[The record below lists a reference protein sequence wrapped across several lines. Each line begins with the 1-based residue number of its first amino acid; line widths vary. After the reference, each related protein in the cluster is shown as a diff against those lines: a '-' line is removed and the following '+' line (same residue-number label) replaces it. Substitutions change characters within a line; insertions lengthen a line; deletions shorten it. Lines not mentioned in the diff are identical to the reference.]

1 MSSSELLPLHRV
13 VVDEFVSTYNL
24 IVSFYSSGGG
34 GSKGIEEGKRLTVS
48 QAILPPYLKLSSVG
62 TEDPIDAD
70 SLFTVILSDPDAP
83 SRTDPKF
90 GEFLHFLM
98 VNCKAS
104 DLYGTGEVLTSY
116 HGPSPGP
123 GSGEHRYCFV
133 VYAQPSGRIE
143 CDEAKIGS
151 QSGFPPRRMFK
162 QRAFAAK
169 YGLIPVAAV
178 SWITEHD
185 DAQPFMAAKIQ
196 GLAPPNE

>member
-1 MSSSELLPLHRV
+1 MSSSELPLRRI
-13 VVDEFVSTYNL
+13 VVDEFIPTLNL
-24 IVSFYSSGGG
+24 VVSFYAKGGG
-34 GSKGIEEGKRLTVS
+34 GQQGIEEGKKVSVS
-48 QAILPPYLKLSSVG
+48 QAILPPYLKLSSIG
-62 TEDPIDAD
+62 TEDPVNAD

-83 SRTDPKF
+83 SRADPKF

-104 DLYGTGEVLTSY
+104 DLYGTGDVLTAY

-143 CDEAKIGS
+143 CDEAKIGTY
-151 QSGFPPRRMFK
+151 SGFPPRRMFK

-169 YGLIPVAAV
+169 YGLNPVAAV

-185 DAQPFMAAKIQ
+185 DVQPYMAAKIQ
-196 GLAPPNE
+196 GLAPPE